1 MDKKPQDSASREADK
16 YIVRFPDGMR
26 DQIAEAA
33 KASKRSMNAEIVA
46 RLQQSF
52 EPAAQ
57 PADAQFLIA
66 KWNRDLLDVE
76 LEKQTLRMHLKE
88 VALAL
93 FQAALSINTGHAAKP
108 NAVAEWLAQ
117 VNEAFEASE
126 GVELDAKATL
136 EELGLANERL
146 DKLAEQQGIVKR
158 PTGEKQVP
166 SLLVPASQGATS
178 PHRAGKQRAVKR
190 PA

>member
-1 MDKKPQDSASREADK
+1 LLWQSHAMARDDPTI
-16 YIVRFPDGMR
+16 YMR
-26 DQIAEAA
+26 IPAELKAQLDAAA
-33 KASKRSMNAEIVA
+33 KENRRSFVAEVSH

-52 EPAAQ
+52 QPQ
-57 PADAQFLIA
+57 PPADAQFLIA

-126 GVELDAKATL
+126 GVELDAKSTL
-136 EELGLANERL
+136 EELEQANRKL
-146 DKLAEQQGIVKR
+146 DALAEQQGIVKR
-158 PTGEKQVP
+158 PTGGIQVA
-166 SLLVPASQGATS
+166 SLLTPKAK
-178 PHRAGKQRAVKR
+178 PD
-190 PA
+190 

>member
-76 LEKQTLRMHLKE
+76 LQKQTLRIHLKE
-88 VALAL
+88 VALSL
-93 FQAALSINTGHAAKP
+93 FRATLAF
-108 NAVAEWLAQ
+108 NAGKKAEPSDLAQ
-117 VNEAFEASE
+117 WIEQVKEAFEASD
-126 GVELDAKATL
+126 GVETDAQATL
-136 EELGLANERL
+136 DELEQASKKL
-146 DKLAEQQGIVKR
+146 DELAEKQGIVKR
-158 PTGEKQVP
+158 PADEM
-166 SLLVPASQGATS
+166 
-178 PHRAGKQRAVKR
+178 RALGTMQPRQRAE
-190 PA
+190 

>member
-76 LEKQTLRMHLKE
+76 LQKQTLRIHLKE
-88 VALAL
+88 VALSL
-93 FQAALSINTGHAAKP
+93 FRATLAF
-108 NAVAEWLAQ
+108 NAGRKAEPSDVAQWVDQ
-117 VNEAFEASE
+117 VKEAFEASD
-126 GVELDAKATL
+126 GVELDAQATL
-136 EELGLANERL
+136 EELERANRRL
-146 DKLAEQQGIVKR
+146 NDLAEKQGVFQAPHMETPTSATPAGAAHAIVDD
-158 PTGEKQVP
+158 PQ
-166 SLLVPASQGATS
+166 
-178 PHRAGKQRAVKR
+178 AGKPAAHKR
-190 PA
+190 L